1 MAKKKITKDDAL
13 EILKNYNGDNK
24 IVNSYLNEDNKK

>member
-13 EILKNYNGDNK
+13 EILKNYNGDN
-24 IVNSYLNEDNKK
+24 NYLINIRN